1 LEEIFLQDENDDGF
15 VVVVA
20 AAKVENGSVVPR

>member
-1 LEEIFLQDENDDGF
+1 MPCTEEDDGVNVKIEDDDDDGF

-20 AAKVENGSVVPR
+20 EI